1 MKPYTHQ
8 DLEERGLFSSL
19 MNGKPVANAWAEI
32 NNILAEASTTQELTA
47 AKVQAALKH
56 WGAKFNE
63 HTLEQRS
70 ALYRKFADHLYS
82 DAQSVEDDLFAQ
94 GEHLAEVLQLPPH
107 LVKLADKGAKTAAFY
122 VRCTN
127 LLHEKEPRTIKE
139 LNAIFGYDYEDSLHI
154 RKQAFADY
162 FNKIFDGISE
172 RQRYTPAEEELF
184 LSKCQAIDIPFE
196 VKNNIENALSKY
208 RSIWNAENNDPRP
221 VQVNFPLNPGESC
234 YAYANCGLCEHKMTE
249 REDNYFELTRKFS
262 IDETVSFKG
271 EKIEQPIIKEEATVM
286 LELGYFFIT
295 NQRILYLGQKYS
307 QAVPLT
313 EISSADFDGI
323 NIVTYHT
330 KKGDLLFKYSDE
342 SAETMKIIFTR
353 IHQANVS
360 QK

>member
-8 DLEERGLFSSL
+8 DLEERGLFSTL
-19 MNGKPVANAWAEI
+19 MNGKPSANAWAEI
-32 NNILAEASTTQELTA
+32 NNILAEADTAQALTPE
-47 AKVQAALKH
+47 KLQAALKR
-56 WGAKFNE
+56 WSAKLNE

-70 ALYRKFADHLYS
+70 NLYRKFADHLYS
-82 DAQSVEDDLFAQ
+82 DAQSPEDDLFAQ
-94 GEHLAEVLQLPPH
+94 AQYLADLLQLPPH

-122 VRCTN
+122 IRCTN
-127 LLHEKEPRTIKE
+127 LLNEEEPHTIKE
-139 LNAIFGYDYEDSLHI
+139 LNDIFGYDYEDSLHI

-172 RQRYTPAEEELF
+172 RQRYTPTEEELF
-184 LSKCQAIDIPFE
+184 LNKCKAIDIPFE
-196 VKNNIENALSKY
+196 LKNNIENALNKY
-208 RSIWNAENNDPRP
+208 RNIWNAENREPRP
-221 VQVNFPLNPGESC
+221 IKVNFPLKPGEEC
-234 YAYANCGLCEHKMTE
+234 YIYANCGLCEHKLTE

-295 NQRILYLGQKYS
+295 NQRIIYLGQKYS

-313 EISSADFDGI
+313 EISGADFDGI

-342 SAETMKIIFTR
+342 AAETMQVTFNR
-353 IHQANVS
+353 ILQANVS
-360 QK
+360 PK

>member
-8 DLEERGLFSSL
+8 ELEQRGLFSSL
-19 MNGKPVANAWAEI
+19 MSGKPVANAWAEI
-32 NNILAEASTTQELTA
+32 NNILAEASTTKALTA
-47 AKVQAALKH
+47 DKVQAALKR
-56 WGAKFNE
+56 WGAKFNDS
-63 HTLEQRS
+63 TLEQRS
-70 ALYRKFADHLYS
+70 GLYRKFADHLYS
-82 DAQSVEDDLFAQ
+82 DAQSPEDELFAQ
-94 GEHLAEVLQLPPH
+94 GTHLAEVLQLPPH

-127 LLHEKEPRTIKE
+127 LLNEEEPRTIQE

-162 FNKIFDGISE
+162 FNKIFDGISA

-184 LSKCQAIDIPFE
+184 LSKCKAIDISFE
-196 VKNNIENALSKY
+196 LKNNIENALNKY
-208 RSIWNAENNDPRP
+208 RSIWSAENNEPQP
-221 VQVNFPLNPGESC
+221 VQVNIPLESGEQC
-234 YAYANCGLCEHKMTE
+234 YAYANCGLCEHKMME

-271 EKIEQPIIKEEATVM
+271 EKLEQPIIKEEATVM
-286 LELGYFFIT
+286 LELGYFFVT
-295 NQRILYLGQKYS
+295 NQRIIYLGQKHS
-307 QAVPLT
+307 QAVPLQ
-313 EISSADFDGI
+313 EITSADFDGI

-342 SAETMKIIFTR
+342 AAETMKIIFTR
-353 IHQANVS
+353 IHQANVP